1 MMSFILPLEKIFVP
15 LLPQLLN
22 EVHRII
28 VERDIRFVLCGSS
41 ARKLRRRLMGDVEI
55 YPAVDF
61 LKQLWSDHIID

>member
-1 MMSFILPLEKIFVP
+1 MSFILPLEKIFVP

-28 VERDIRFVLCGSS
+28 VECDMRFVLCGSS
-41 ARKLRRRLMGDVEI
+41 ARKLRRRLMDDVEI